1 MRISTSAALLLSAC
15 SLMQGQ
21 LTASQVP
28 QQYADCSDRVA
39 APSTPKEPRTLA
51 SIAQWAN
58 DLHDALHKANAARDD
73 CAKKLS
79 GLNSWIVQQGH

>member
-1 MRISTSAALLLSAC
+1 MIIAALA
-15 SLMQGQ
+15 
-21 LTASQVP
+21 LTACTALQFKPPAEFSSCAP
-28 QQYADCSDRVA
+28 RVA
-39 APSTPKEPRTLA
+39 TPQTPKEPRTIA

-73 CAKKLS
+73 CAAKLS

>member
-1 MRISTSAALLLSAC
+1 MRLSISAALFLGAC

-21 LTASQVP
+21 STAYQIP
-28 QQYADCSDRVA
+28 PQYADCSDRVT
-39 APSTPKEPRTLA
+39 APPTPKEPRTLA

-58 DLHDALHKANAARDD
+58 DLHDALHKANEARDD
-73 CAKKLS
+73 CAGKLS